1 MMEICIFMT
10 KSRREIFV
18 SALFPYVILITLLVR
33 GVTLPGSLQGILFYI
48 TPDWEKLFVVQVS
61 AGAQCPSH
69 PNPKALMGR
78 KLCTCT

>member
-10 KSRREIFV
+10 KSRRDIFV

-61 AGAQCPSH
+61 AGVH
-69 PNPKALMGR
+69 PIPRIGICTRPEALIGR
-78 KLCTCT
+78 K